1 VIRSAC
7 HSENDIIS
15 STVSDPCQCAENAL
29 GMTLNKHS
37 EHALP
42 STSTSVPNATMSS
55 KSWVA
60 ERSRLLKKYRT
71 QVASAVSTICA
82 YLAVVSGLASVVH
95 RNLKNELGDDDD
107 EKEEVEQ
114 KMKEEK
120 KKEFRVD

>member
-1 VIRSAC
+1 
-7 HSENDIIS
+7 
-15 STVSDPCQCAENAL
+15 
-29 GMTLNKHS
+29 
-37 EHALP
+37 
-42 STSTSVPNATMSS
+42 MSS

-71 QVASAVSTICA
+71 QVASAVSTVCA